1 MTLTGVPAQGL
12 SNLTK
17 RDIQLLMDGGYQTVE
32 SIAYTPRRMLEQV
45 KGISE
50 IKATKILA
58 EGESNQGQLLQ
69 LSI

>member
-1 MTLTGVPAQGL
+1 
-12 SNLTK
+12 
-17 RDIQLLMDGGYQTVE
+17 MDGGYQTVE

-58 EGESNQGQLLQ
+58 EGECN
-69 LSI
+69 